1 MDKPVLDTSKFNN
14 SFEDYNRLLEE
25 CIINKKELDSTIV
38 DMIGSNIG
46 LDKLKFNVKFI

>member
-1 MDKPVLDTSKFNN
+1 MNKTVLDVSRLNI

-25 CIINKKELDSTIV
+25 CIINKKELDSAIIN
-38 DMIGSNIG
+38 MIDNNID